1 MKTRIF
7 TAWSISLLLICQV
20 AFSSQ
25 FEALGDKFNRTTSR
39 VMIRKVNRP
48 TQANLDYAAYIANP
62 VRTDP
67 EKFVPKAPLKKVKPI
82 DCVFGGLLSNQCGSL
97 KSTPLTTTEKSNAM
111 AWEPLQ
117 KKLWEIFKNDVFTKI
132 GSAINSEKWADPSV
146 FMPYQEV
153 TTAYLHDTEGKTQ
166 IWVRIEFKPW
176 VGFVDGMSDEYNDG
190 FKAVYG
196 RLAIDNIDKNIMD
209 GAVSWIRT
217 DYCGKVLTKAE
228 TIDWANNLASYWYPK
243 FNTDIVDMTGLTQWP
258 DDQTEDE
265 IVKELKGFT
274 VKNPAVVI
282 RGNPLGSVLYN
293 VFVVDLADDE
303 LRVEAAVKSAGT
315 APAKAYSTASVNFTD
330 NNIRF
335 AGEIEK
341 NGDYAVWAKKNEA
354 FRKELYDV
362 VKAVPESQMGF
373 KGRDDW
379 VFFRKDIDFLNA
391 GDLNSQPEKTN
402 PFPPLVEFNKF
413 LKKRNIDMLFVAVP
427 DKAEVYFEKL
437 PGKSPSDA
445 LTIINPYSRKF
456 LKNMQDSG
464 IEVIDLLPLF
474 LSAKNDDAKYKEGI
488 YQKQDTHWTDR
499 GLEIAAQAIAAR
511 IKQFG
516 WYGET
521 SKDRVDY
528 SVKDTFFER
537 QGDIADKLAETD
549 KALYPAVTLEAVQV
563 YTPQGKLFTPSNPH
577 APILLMGDSFT
588 GVFEIVD
595 CKGAGVGAHIAE
607 KTSLPVDII
616 TSWGG
621 GPLVREKMLR
631 ARQKNLSEKRVVVYM
646 MVSRDLY
653 NYSQGWSALEVK

>member
-1 MKTRIF
+1 
-7 TAWSISLLLICQV
+7 V
-20 AFSSQ
+20 
-25 FEALGDKFNRTTSR
+25 R
-39 VMIRKVNRP
+39 V
-48 TQANLDYAAYIANP
+48 
-62 VRTDP
+62 
-67 EKFVPKAPLKKVKPI
+67 E
-82 DCVFGGLLSNQCGSL
+82 
-97 KSTPLTTTEKSNAM
+97 
-111 AWEPLQ
+111 
-117 KKLWEIFKNDVFTKI
+117 
-132 GSAINSEKWADPSV
+132 
-146 FMPYQEV
+146 
-153 TTAYLHDTEGKTQ
+153 
-166 IWVRIEFKPW
+166 
-176 VGFVDGMSDEYNDG
+176 
-190 FKAVYG
+190 
-196 RLAIDNIDKNIMD
+196 
-209 GAVSWIRT
+209 
-217 DYCGKVLTKAE
+217 
-228 TIDWANNLASYWYPK
+228 
-243 FNTDIVDMTGLTQWP
+243 
-258 DDQTEDE
+258 
-265 IVKELKGFT
+265 
-274 VKNPAVVI
+274 PAVK
-282 RGNPLGSVLYN
+282 R
-293 VFVVDLADDE
+293 
-303 LRVEAAVKSAGT
+303 AGT
-315 APAKAYSTASVNFTD
+315 ALAKAYSSASVNFTD

-335 AGEIEK
+335 AGETGQ

-354 FRKELYDV
+354 FRKELADV
-362 VKAVPESQMGF
+362 IKAVPQSQMGF
-373 KGRDDW
+373 KGKDGW

-391 GDLNSQPEKTN
+391 GDLNSQPAKTN
-402 PFPPLVEFNKF
+402 PFPSLVEFNKF
-413 LKKRNIDMLFVAVP
+413 LKKRNIAMLFVAVP

-437 PGKSPSDA
+437 PRKSPSDA

-456 LKNMQDSG
+456 LKDMQDSG

-516 WYGET
+516 WYGEM
-521 SKDRVDY
+521 SKGRVDY

-537 QGDIADKLAETD
+537 QGDIADKLAEAD

-563 YTPQGKLFTPSNPH
+563 YTPQGKLFTPGNPH

-653 NYSQGWSALEVK
+653 NYSQGWSALELK